1 MRDLTKFVN
10 KVINTKD
17 VESKRAALV
26 ELIMESHG
34 KKTTKKLAEFKAN
47 GLKHRKQLDAYAF
60 NFMLSGEGLSVY

>member
-34 KKTTKKLAEFKAN
+34 KK
-47 GLKHRKQLDAYAF
+47 DY
-60 NFMLSGEGLSVY
+60 

>member
-17 VESKRAALV
+17 VDSKRSALV

-34 KKTTKKLAEFKAN
+34 KKTTKKFAEFSALRLRN
-47 GLKHRKQLDAYAF
+47 AKQLDAYAV
-60 NFMLSGEGLSVY
+60 NFMLAGEGLSVY